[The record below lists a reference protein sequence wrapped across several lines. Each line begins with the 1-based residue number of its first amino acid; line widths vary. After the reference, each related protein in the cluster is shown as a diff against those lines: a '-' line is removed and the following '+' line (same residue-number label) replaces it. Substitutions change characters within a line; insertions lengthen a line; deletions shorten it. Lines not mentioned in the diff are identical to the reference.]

1 MKRFFLTAIFAACV
15 LVLCAQAADYPI
27 VQIDGK
33 NYYSYT
39 VAPKDGL
46 YAIARKFGVSQAD
59 LHNCNPNLSDGLKIG
74 QVILVPV
81 VDTLQPDTVEAD
93 FVVHQVQ
100 PKQSY
105 HSKCLQLLEYLC
117 KMLVK
122 LHVYECER

>member
-59 LHNCNPNLSDGLKIG
+59 LDRKS
-74 QVILVPV
+74 V
-81 VDTLQPDTVEAD
+81 V
-93 FVVHQVQ
+93 
-100 PKQSY
+100 
-105 HSKCLQLLEYLC
+105 
-117 KMLVK
+117 
-122 LHVYECER
+122 